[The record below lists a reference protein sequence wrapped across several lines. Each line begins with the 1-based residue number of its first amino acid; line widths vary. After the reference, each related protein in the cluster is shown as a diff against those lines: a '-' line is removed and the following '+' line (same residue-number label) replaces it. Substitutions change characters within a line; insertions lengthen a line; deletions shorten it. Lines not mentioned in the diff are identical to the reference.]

1 MYDQFCAGKNAA
13 EIDQTSTLIK
23 QLGFSGVVLCY
34 SKEVQV
40 DSSGKTYGYSGDD
53 SAIEAE
59 VKQWRDGT
67 LETLEMTK
75 DGDWIGIKI
84 TGAGLQVTN
93 ALCNGQAPP
102 KVFADAMD
110 AVCKRAVEKNSR
122 IWVDAEQQ
130 AVQPAIDQWTY
141 DLMRKYN
148 KDRAIVYNTVQAYLK
163 AARQKVQKQLNTAA
177 EEGWISG
184 IKLVRG
190 AYISNDQRPLIHDT
204 KPETDD
210 SYNGIVADVLKGTNF
225 EIFNKHPNLR
235 HAFLCAGH
243 NIQTVRMASG
253 LATELAAKGELKVVP
268 EFAQLQGMADD
279 VGCELLQVGE
289 EAARKASP
297 GDTTVFVPKVYKC
310 LTWGSI
316 QECMQYLTR
325 RLVENRGAADRMRIG
340 AAELRKELGRRIL
353 MRN

>member
-1 MYDQFCAGKNAA
+1 M
-13 EIDQTSTLIK
+13 
-23 QLGFSGVVLCY
+23 LCY

-40 DSSGKTYGYSGDD
+40 DSSGKTYGYSGTD
-53 SAIEAE
+53 SAIESE

-75 DGDWIGIKI
+75 EGDWIGIKI

-93 ALCNGQAPP
+93 ALCNGEAPP

-110 AVCKRAVEKNSR
+110 EICRRAVEKNSR
-122 IWVDAEQQ
+122 IWIDAEQQ
-130 AVQPAIDQWTY
+130 AVQSAIDQWTY

-148 KDRAIVYNTVQAYLK
+148 RDRAVVYNTVQAYLK
-163 AARQKVQKQLNTAA
+163 AARVKVQKQLSTAA
-177 EEGWISG
+177 EEGWISA

-190 AYISNDQRPLIHDT
+190 AYISNDQRSLIHDT
-204 KPETDD
+204 KAETDL
-210 SYNGIVADVLKGTNF
+210 SYNGIVSDVLKGTSFKVF
-225 EIFNKHPNLR
+225 EQHPDLK
-235 HAFLCAGH
+235 HAFLFAGH
-243 NIQTVRMASG
+243 NIETVRMASG
-253 LATELAAKGELKVVP
+253 LATELAAKGELKVAP
-268 EFAQLQGMADD
+268 DFAQLQGMADD

-289 EAARKASP
+289 QAAKDASP

-325 RLVENRGAADRMRIG
+325 RLVENRGAADRMKVG